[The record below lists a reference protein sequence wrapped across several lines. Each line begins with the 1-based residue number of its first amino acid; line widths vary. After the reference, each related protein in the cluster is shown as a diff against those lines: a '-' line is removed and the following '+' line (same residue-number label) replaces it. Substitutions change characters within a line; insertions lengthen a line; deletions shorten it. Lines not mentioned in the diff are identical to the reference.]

1 MGLLELM
8 SSLGDRLG
16 IIEKQKEANALKP
29 AKIQTRSVTLAEL
42 TSEVKSDEVQA
53 LADLPAELTVSYDR
67 IFEASGIKP
76 SPNGWNIDRLRQL
89 LETDPFKGKER
100 ADVQRRI
107 VEVLSKEH
115 VEPEHLVKD
124 AVARDQ
130 ALDAFEAFAKKKVQD
145 RTGVLQHKLA
155 EIESQI
161 EALRKEQSKLKEQLA
176 LDEEKWRAW
185 RRQKRAVEREL
196 AATVSFLIDRP
207 IITTDNE
214 V

>member
-16 IIEKQKEANALKP
+16 IIEKQKETNAQKP

-53 LADLPAELTVSYDR
+53 LADLPAELTVSFDR
-67 IFEASGIKP
+67 IFEASGIRA

-89 LETDPFKGKER
+89 LETDAFKGRER
-100 ADVQRRI
+100 SDVQKRI
-107 VEVLSKEH
+107 LEVLAKEH
-115 VEPEHLVKD
+115 VEPEQLVKD

-130 ALDAFEAFAKKKVQD
+130 ALDAFEAFAKRKIQD

-155 EIESQI
+155 EIENQI
-161 EALRKEQSKLKEQLA
+161 EALRVEQSKLKEQLA
-176 LDEEKWRAW
+176 ADEEKWRTW
-185 RRQKRAVEREL
+185 RRQKRAAEREL

-207 IITTDNE
+207 IITTDSE